1 MFNHSKSWQ
10 DIQWSGG
17 GVVVLWGRTWQA
29 CLWWMEGLQK
39 RLADMA
45 VKPRQA
51 IIQSAEDFYKWGKD
65 QENSKLKY
73 IFVSHEECVDVQ
85 EDLDISL

>member
-1 MFNHSKSWQ
+1 ME
-10 DIQWSGG
+10 G
-17 GVVVLWGRTWQA
+17 A
-29 CLWWMEGLQK
+29 WWYFETGHGKRVCDGMEGLQK

-45 VKPRQA
+45 VKRRQA
-51 IIQSAEDFYKWGKD
+51 IIQSAEDFYKLDKD

-73 IFVSHEECVDVQ
+73 IFVLHEECVDVQ